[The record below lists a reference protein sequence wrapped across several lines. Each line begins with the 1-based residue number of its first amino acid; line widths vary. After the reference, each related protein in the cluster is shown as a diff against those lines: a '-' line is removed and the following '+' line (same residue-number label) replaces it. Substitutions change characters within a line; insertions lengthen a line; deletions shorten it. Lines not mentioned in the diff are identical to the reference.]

1 MEKPKFSPFPWLY
14 SEGKNKFNPFRKGKS
29 FMKEL
34 IVSIET
40 KSDVDLKT
48 HGICK
53 HAASRKF
60 SLTLFGFS
68 KDSGPA
74 QVLDIEDGETL
85 PGEILDALKDE
96 KVIKW
101 SFEADFERICIS
113 RYLGMPAGEY
123 LSPRSWRSIKA
134 SCEKLG
140 ISMKLPQKEQIISK
154 QLLRRFRTP
163 SAANIHPYYSAR
175 ARYIEYAKR
184 KVEHAAELRGKLL
197 QAEGKEVGSY

>member
-1 MEKPKFSPFPWLY
+1 
-14 SEGKNKFNPFRKGKS
+14 
-29 FMKEL
+29 MKEL
-34 IVSIET
+34 ILSIDT
-40 KSDVDLKT
+40 KSDVDLKA
-48 HGICK
+48 HGVYK

-60 SLTLFGFS
+60 SLTLFGYS
-68 KDSGPA
+68 KDCEPA
-74 QVLDIEDGETL
+74 RVVDVEDGETL

-123 LSPRSWRSIKA
+123 LSPRSWRSIKS
-134 SCEKLG
+134 SCKKHG
-140 ISMKLPQKEQIISK
+140 ISTDLPCKKQIISK

-197 QAEGKEVGSY
+197 QAERKEVGSY